1 MQIRHRV
8 PTIFSIYMLDVIC
21 CALGCVILLWQV
33 NQYEADQQT
42 TAAKQAQGDYEKAE
56 AAFQNV
62 STEIEQLKLALAA
75 SRRNVV
81 ELSVALLAVRSERD
95 DALKL
100 AVARQRDND
109 KTKAT
114 LVVSED
120 LLKQLKF
127 DFTKLQKNAKQIDG
141 ELQVKLKL
149 NDDLLARLALL
160 EKDAKATAGALDT
173 KSKLHEEL
181 LAKLAA
187 AQKDAKISTVELRN
201 KTKLHA
207 ELLAR
212 LALSDKK
219 LSEMTVDVSQK
230 QKFAD
235 DAANKLKTQLA
246 LLDVADAKS
255 RKLETQLAD
264 LSSQGKDSTAKLSLT
279 ELRMKLMEQEL
290 DRNKKELAES
300 GARFGDLLK
309 SHDSLSKQLLAGV
322 RDLTEVRT
330 AMLTLEGEK
339 SKLLDKNR
347 ALASDADQRF
357 AGIALTGKSVVF
369 LVDIS
374 GSMGM
379 RDSKTEDKEKWPAA
393 CESIAKLMRSLPD
406 LERFQVILFNDRV
419 QYLFGH
425 DGKWLKHAGP
435 DTVAAVLDKLKT
447 VTPKDGTNL
456 FAGFQEAFRFRDD
469 RLDTIYLFS
478 DGLPNVGEGVS
489 ADQLA
494 KLSETQQTELL
505 SKHLRQKLTTD
516 WNPRSAG
523 RPPRVRI
530 NAIGFFFES
539 PDVGA
544 FLWALAREHDGSFV
558 GMSRP

>member
-33 NQYEADQQT
+33 NQYEADLQT
-42 TAAKQAQGDYEKAE
+42 TAAKKAQGDYEKAE

-62 STEIEQLKLALAA
+62 STEIGQLKTALDA
-75 SRRNVV
+75 SRKKVV

-100 AVARQRDND
+100 AVERQKEND

-127 DFTKLQKNAKQIDG
+127 DFTKLKKDAKQVESD
-141 ELQVKLKL
+141 LQVKLKL
-149 NDDLLARLALL
+149 NDDLLAKLALL
-160 EKDAKATAGALDT
+160 EKDSKVSSSALEA
-173 KSKLHEEL
+173 KSKLQEEL

-187 AQKDAKISTVELRN
+187 AQKDAKATTVELQN
-201 KTKLHA
+201 KTKLHE

-219 LSEMTVDVSQK
+219 LSEMTVEVTQK
-230 QKFAD
+230 QKLAD
-235 DAANKLKTQLA
+235 EAAKKLQTQLA
-246 LLDVADAKS
+246 LLETADAKN
-255 RKLETQLAD
+255 RKLEAQLAE
-264 LSSQGKDSTAKLSLT
+264 LSNQGKDSTTKLSLT

-290 DRNKKELAES
+290 ERNKKELAES
-300 GARFGDLLK
+300 GTRFKDLLK
-309 SHDSLSKQLLAGV
+309 SHDTLSKQLLAGV

-330 AMLTLEGEK
+330 AMLTLESEK

-347 ALASDADQRF
+347 VLTSDAEQRF
-357 AGIALTGKSVVF
+357 AGITLTGKSVVF

-393 CESIAKLMRSLPD
+393 CESIAKLMRSLPE

-425 DGKWLKHAGP
+425 EGKWLKFAGP
-435 DTVAAVLDKLKT
+435 ETVGAVLDKLKT

-456 FAGFQEAFRFRDD
+456 YGAFQEAFRFRDD

-478 DGLPNVGEGVS
+478 DGLPNVGEGVP

-494 KLSETQQTELL
+494 KLNDAQQTELL
-505 SKHLRQKLTTD
+505 SKHLRQKLSLE
-516 WNPRSAG
+516 WNPRIG
-523 RPPRVRI
+523 NRPPRVRI

-539 PDVGA
+539 PEVGA